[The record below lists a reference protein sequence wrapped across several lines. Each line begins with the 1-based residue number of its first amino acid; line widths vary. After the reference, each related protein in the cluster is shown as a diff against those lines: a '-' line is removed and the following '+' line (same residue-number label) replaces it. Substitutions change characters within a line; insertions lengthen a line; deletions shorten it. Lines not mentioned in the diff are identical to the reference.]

1 MRVLIDGD
9 ACPVVDSIIEL
20 TTETGIFVHIYRSYA
35 HYSHQGFPPHVQV
48 HYIDGGRDAV
58 DFALVKAMS
67 SKDLVVTQDYGL
79 ASIALQKAR
88 YVMHHLGY
96 LYTQDNIDQLLLQ
109 RFYNQQERRK
119 TRRYGKGHK
128 PFKQAQRQQFEA
140 SFQSIIDK
148 EKESFS

>member
-1 MRVLIDGD
+1 MRILIDGD

-20 TTETGIFVHIYRSYA
+20 TAETGIFVHIYRSYA
-35 HYSHQGFPPHVQV
+35 HYSHQDFPTHVKV
-48 HYIDGGRDAV
+48 YYIDGGRDAV

-67 SKDLVVTQDYGL
+67 SEDLIVTQDYGL

-96 LYTQDNIDQLLLQ
+96 LYTQENINQLLLQ
-109 RFYNQQERRK
+109 RYYNQQERRK
-119 TRRYGKGHK
+119 TRRYAKGPK
-128 PFKQAQRQQFEA
+128 PFSQTQRLQFEA

-148 EKESFS
+148 EKGSLS